1 MKVVGKLLVV
11 GSIGYVLATIPLSA
25 SAHSKSSAQKMC
37 SKLDQLALPQVDE
50 RLIKNKV
57 ALPSIVDGFKSLH
70 AYSFESKS
78 YCGGLRSDEGL
89 VAQEVERIFPKAVI
103 EVQGRKVISESRLLA
118 YVVQAIGELAVKS
131 EQSGG
136 GDGGIDIEA
145 LRAELAALSAGVN
158 DLKGEI
164 QSLKSNGQSS
174 AERIA
179 ALEAEQAALKAR
191 VLRLETLLGL
201 Q

>member
-37 SKLDQLALPQVDE
+37 SKLDQLSIPQVDE

-57 ALPSIVDGFKSLH
+57 ALPSLVDGFKSLH
-70 AYSFESKS
+70 AYSFQSKS

-89 VAQEVERIFPKAVI
+89 VAQEVEKIFPKAVI

-131 EQSGG
+131 ESSGG
-136 GDGGIDIEA
+136 GGSGGIDLEA
-145 LRAELAALSAGVN
+145 LRAELAALSSGVN
-158 DLKGEI
+158 DLKVEI
-164 QSLKSNGQSS
+164 QSLKSNSQSS

-191 VLRLETLLGL
+191 VQRLETLLGL
-201 Q
+201 

>member
-131 EQSGG
+131 EQS
-136 GDGGIDIEA
+136 DGGIDIEA